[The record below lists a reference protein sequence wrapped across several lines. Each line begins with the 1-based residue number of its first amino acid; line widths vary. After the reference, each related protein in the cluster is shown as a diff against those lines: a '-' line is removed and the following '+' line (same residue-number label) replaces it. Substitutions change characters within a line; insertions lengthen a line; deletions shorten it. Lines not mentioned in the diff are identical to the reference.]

1 MHKHGNNVIQAMSE
15 TRTAEGEGEATG
27 REGSK
32 SKADEEDEREKR
44 AETRNTLRAG
54 EKGVN
59 ERAITRGTM
68 FLCILLVGESR
79 RCERVL

>member
-15 TRTAEGEGEATG
+15 TRTAEGEG
-27 REGSK
+27 EGSK